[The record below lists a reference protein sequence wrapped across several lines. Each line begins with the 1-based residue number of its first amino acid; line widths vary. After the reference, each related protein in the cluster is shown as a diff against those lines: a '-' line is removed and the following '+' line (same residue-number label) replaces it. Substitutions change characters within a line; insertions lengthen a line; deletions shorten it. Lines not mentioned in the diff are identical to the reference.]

1 MEYYNSSSFFLYKE
15 ETGKKIK
22 SFVSDW
28 KEYIHYVTQLMVSN
42 PDQTIC
48 YVSMP
53 MDLFKDKQQE
63 IDFNNMVKASSK
75 LKNSYTE
82 LVNYLREEYF
92 EIDFDTI
99 QETIRKEFIKHD
111 ADLRKL
117 NTR

>member
-1 MEYYNSSSFFLYKE
+1 
-15 ETGKKIK
+15 
-22 SFVSDW
+22 
-28 KEYIHYVTQLMVSN
+28 
-42 PDQTIC
+42 
-48 YVSMP
+48 